1 MRTLTSFYDN
11 LNQDRKEAF
20 INRAAQVLANKEI
33 GFSNEQLKKL
43 KNSYEDLRGKTI
55 SFEKGTA
62 LSKLL
67 DKQNLNKTQLKQL
80 VDSKIPFVS
89 GLALNKL
96 IKKGK

>member
-1 MRTLTSFYDN
+1 MTTISNDTKETL
-11 LNQDRKEAF
+11 
-20 INRAAQVLANKEI
+20 INKASQILANKEI
-33 GFSNEQLKKL
+33 GFSNEQIETL
-43 KNSYEDLRGKTI
+43 KNSYEDLRGKKI

-67 DKQNLNKTQLKQL
+67 DKQNLTKTQLKQL
-80 VDSKIPFVS
+80 VDANIPFVS

>member
-1 MRTLTSFYDN
+1 MTTIN
-11 LNQDRKEAF
+11 NERKETLINKAF
-20 INRAAQVLANKEI
+20 QILANKEI
-33 GFSNEQLKKL
+33 GFSNDQIETL
-43 KNSYEDLRGKTI
+43 KNSYEDLRDKKI

-67 DKQNLNKTQLKQL
+67 DKQNLTKTQLKQL
-80 VDSKIPFVS
+80 IEAKIPFVS

>member
-11 LNQDRKEAF
+11 LNQERKEAL

-55 SFEKGTA
+55 SFEKK
-62 LSKLL
+62 SC
-67 DKQNLNKTQLKQL
+67 
-80 VDSKIPFVS
+80 
-89 GLALNKL
+89 
-96 IKKGK
+96 

>member
-1 MRTLTSFYDN
+1 MTTISNDTKETL
-11 LNQDRKEAF
+11 
-20 INRAAQVLANKEI
+20 INKASQILANKEI
-33 GFSNEQLKKL
+33 GFSNEQIETL
-43 KNSYEDLRGKTI
+43 KNSYEDLRGKKI

-67 DKQNLNKTQLKQL
+67 DKQNLTKTQLKQL
-80 VDSKIPFVS
+80 IEAKIPFVS

>member
-1 MRTLTSFYDN
+1 MITTN
-11 LNQDRKEAF
+11 NERKETLINKAF
-20 INRAAQVLANKEI
+20 QILANKEI
-33 GFSNEQLKKL
+33 GFSNEQIETLKK
-43 KNSYEDLRGKTI
+43 SYEDLRGKKI

-67 DKQNLNKTQLKQL
+67 DKQNLTKTQLKQL
-80 VDSKIPFVS
+80 IEVKIPFVS

>member
-1 MRTLTSFYDN
+1 MTTIN
-11 LNQDRKEAF
+11 NERKETL
-20 INRAAQVLANKEI
+20 INKASQILVNKEI
-33 GFSNEQLKKL
+33 GFSTEQIETLKK
-43 KNSYEDLRGKTI
+43 SYEDLRGKKI

-67 DKQNLNKTQLKQL
+67 DKQNLTKTQLKQL
-80 VDSKIPFVS
+80 VDAKIPFVS

>member
-1 MRTLTSFYDN
+1 MITTN
-11 LNQDRKEAF
+11 NERKETLINKAF
-20 INRAAQVLANKEI
+20 QILANKEI
-33 GFSNEQLKKL
+33 GFSNEQIETL
-43 KNSYEDLRGKTI
+43 KNSYEDLRGKKI

-67 DKQNLNKTQLKQL
+67 DKQNLTKTQLKQL
-80 VDSKIPFVS
+80 IEAKIPFVS